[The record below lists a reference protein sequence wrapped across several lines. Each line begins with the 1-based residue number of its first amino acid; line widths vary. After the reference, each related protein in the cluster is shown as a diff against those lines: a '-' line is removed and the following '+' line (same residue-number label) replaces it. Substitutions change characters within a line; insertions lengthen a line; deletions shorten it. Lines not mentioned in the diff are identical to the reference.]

1 MNILMFVPG
10 GVGRGG
16 RYAVIPAL
24 VALLRRLA
32 ERHQVT
38 VVALAQEPNPAEYEL
53 AGARICNLGMI
64 AGVTGWS
71 IVRRALRL
79 RAVLARQ
86 RARAD
91 VVHAFWLGQTSS
103 LALLAG
109 RWLGVPV
116 VASLGGGELVALPEI
131 GYGGGQSWRQRQ
143 HVKLVL
149 HAAGAVTA
157 GSRYALQ
164 PLLGCRPDAAWLP
177 LFPEAASFLALDPPA
192 GTGQPRL
199 LTVSSINRVKDP
211 ETLLRSLRLVVE
223 RFPTVHLDWV
233 GEDTLGGKVQGLAA
247 ALGVA
252 EHVHFHGFQT
262 YDRLPEFCAR
272 ARVYVQASRHESQG
286 VAVCEAAAAGLP
298 IVGTAVGL
306 LAELAPSAAWA
317 TPLGDPQ
324 SLAEGIVQVLSSH
337 GLASELSRQA
347 RQWASRH
354 TADWT
359 AARFEALYARLVLQ
373 RPERSDAAKKSSSG
387 TLGWL
392 RGLPG

>member
-1 MNILMFVPG
+1 MKILMFVPG

-24 VALLRRLA
+24 IALLRRLA
-32 ERHQVT
+32 KRHQVT
-38 VVALAQEPNPAEYEL
+38 VVALAQEPQSAEYEL

-79 RAVLARQ
+79 RVVLARQ

-109 RWLGVPV
+109 RWLGAPV
-116 VASLGGGELVALPEI
+116 VASLGGGELVAVPEI
-131 GYGGGQSWRQRQ
+131 GYGGGLSWSRRQ
-143 HVKLVL
+143 HVKFALR
-149 HAAGAVTA
+149 AAGAVTA
-157 GSRYALQ
+157 GSRYALE
-164 PLLGCRPDAAWLP
+164 PLLSRRPDAAWLP
-177 LFPEAASFLALDPPA
+177 LFPEGDSFRDLDPP
-192 GTGQPRL
+192 GSTGQPRL

-223 RFPTVHLDWV
+223 RFPSVQLDWV
-233 GEDTLGGKVQGLAA
+233 GEDTLGGEIQGLAA

-317 TPLGDPQ
+317 IPPGDPPA
-324 SLAEGIVQVLSSH
+324 LADGIVQVLSSQA
-337 GLASELSRQA
+337 LASGLSRQA
-347 RQWASRH
+347 RQWAGRH

-359 AARFEALYARLVLQ
+359 AESFEALYTGLVLP
-373 RPERSDAAKKSSSG
+373 RTERSAAEQKANSG

-392 RGLPG
+392 RGLLS